1 LDTLLGTIATHKHAH
16 DYHLTRWFYSRAF
29 FALAFFG
36 AAFVAMVPS
45 VVDFDALLD
54 AAAGSWIRRVVKNVR
69 RVATNADEIKL
80 DEDKTLVRS
89 AGILNAM

>member
-1 LDTLLGTIATHKHAH
+1 
-16 DYHLTRWFYSRAF
+16 
-29 FALAFFG
+29 
-36 AAFVAMVPS
+36 MVPS

-54 AAAGSWIRRVVKNVR
+54 AEAGSWIRRVVKNVR

-89 AGILNAM
+89 AGILNTM